1 MDQKFRRKVTILVI
15 IIAALLMIPLVA
27 MQFTE
32 EVQWSIFDFVLMGG
46 LLFGTGFTY
55 LLVTRT
61 SGNLVYRAACGVA
74 LGAALLLI
82 WANGAVGL
90 IGSENEPANLMYF
103 GVLAVLLIGS
113 INARLRPRGMA
124 ITLFATAAAQALV
137 AIIALAT
144 GMQNLPESSVAEILK
159 VNAFWVVLFAVSG
172 SLFRNAEL
180 VANEAAK

>member
-1 MDQKFRRKVTILVI
+1 MALDFRKKVVILAIVV
-15 IIAALLMIPLVA
+15 ASLLMIPLVA

-32 EVQWSIFDFVLMGG
+32 EVQWSPFDFIFAGV
-46 LLFGTGFTY
+46 LLFGTGLTY

-61 SGNLVYRAACGVA
+61 SGNLVYRAACAVA
-74 LGAALLLI
+74 LGAGLLLI

-113 INARLRPRGMA
+113 INVRLRPRGMA

-137 AIIALAT
+137 AVIALAA
-144 GMQNLPESSVAEILK
+144 GMQHLPESSVTEILK
-159 VNAFWVVLFAVSG
+159 VNAFWVVLFAVAG
-172 SLFRNAEL
+172 SLFRNADLMAKE
-180 VANEAAK
+180 VAK